1 MFDTGNQWMF
11 VNLGMNRHL
20 REKRAHVRNLVSA
33 RVRLSHSTFGVIH
46 ATTRDIS
53 DSGVHVILPERLR
66 LPVGAHIKMQMLESA
81 LPDIAFNMKV
91 VRCENEG
98 VSLQFVDY
106 EIGGQRFPMANLRKM
121 LIRSN
126 RLSS

>member
-1 MFDTGNQWMF
+1 MF

-20 REKRAHVRNLVSA
+20 REKRAHVRNPVNA

-46 ATTRDIS
+46 AKTRDIS
-53 DSGVHVILPERLR
+53 DSGVYIILPERLR

-91 VRCENEG
+91 VRCEG
-98 VSLQFVDY
+98 DGISLQFVDY
-106 EIGGQRFPMANLRKM
+106 EIEGQRFSMANLRAM
-121 LIRSN
+121 FNRSN